1 MKIVEEIKE
10 RLSIFKNL
18 YDIVRIVDPFE
29 KKSLI
34 IDNND
39 EINLEDFCYEFW
51 RRDLACENCVCM
63 RAYLN
68 NDTFVK
74 VEHSGE
80 KTFLITA
87 SPVTFDEKTYVA
99 ELLKD
104 ITTSG
109 NIIYSKN
116 GEKDIKTLIS
126 EMNEKI
132 ITDELTKVYNRR
144 YINERLP
151 VDINDSIT
159 NGKVL
164 SIILADI
171 DFFKNINDNYGHL
184 IGDKVLQDFAKILS
198 CSIKKDTSWVAR
210 YGGEEFLIVLNN
222 NESEDGYEV
231 AERIRKLLN
240 KTTFIY
246 DDTKINL
253 TCSFGVYGL
262 KNKKMNIDELISK
275 ADKNLYEAKLSGRNK
290 TVSN

>member
-1 MKIVEEIKE
+1 MKIVEEMKE

-29 KKSLI
+29 KKTII
-34 IDNND
+34 IDKNNG
-39 EINLEDFCYEFW
+39 IKLEDLCYEFW
-51 RRDLACENCVCM
+51 KRDLACENCICM

-87 SPVTFDEKTYVA
+87 SPVTFEKKTYIA

-116 GEKDIKTLIS
+116 GETDIKLLIS

-151 VDINDSIT
+151 VDINNSIIQD
-159 NGKVL
+159 KSL

-171 DFFKNINDNYGHL
+171 DFFKTINDNYGHL
-184 IGDKVLQDFAKILS
+184 IGDKVLQDFVKILS
-198 CSIKKDTSWVAR
+198 CYIKKDTAWVAR

-222 NESEDGYEV
+222 TGSEDAYKI
-231 AERIRKLLN
+231 AEKIRNLLN
-240 KTTFIY
+240 KTTFTY
-246 DDTKINL
+246 DDIKINL
-253 TCSFGVYGL
+253 TSSFGIYVL
-262 KNKKMNIDELISK
+262 RNEKMNMDEFISK
-275 ADKNLYEAKLSGRNK
+275 ADKNLYKAKLSGRNK
-290 TVSN
+290 TVAE